1 MFRRRRQAT
10 PFTRTHSLSF
20 IKSLFPEKNKIK
32 PLLEKF
38 LQFHELSALFGA
50 SLRRVFFFASRLP
63 IKLRSLYTSPFN
75 NHTLRPETTT
85 RHEQALYGLTDIFLP
100 PKIAI
105 NEPFHKNNNNGG
117 NMRYDKPGVMAT
129 PVPGARS
136 RAIPTIPERIF
147 PITKHGLK
155 NWHSHS
161 ANG

>member
-63 IKLRSLYTSPFN
+63 IKPRSLYTSPFN

-85 RHEQALYGLTDIFLP
+85 RHKQALYGLTDIFHP

-117 NMRYDKPGVMAT
+117 NMRYDKPGYGDPCT
-129 PVPGARS
+129 WGPVTS
-136 RAIPTIPERIF
+136 HPTIPERIF